1 MIKNKILKILNPEKG
16 IRGMRPWIRTVVIIS
31 LLLLISFSCK
41 PEDRREADNRITIAI
56 INPSIKSLEGINSL
70 VENEILNIPELQLI
84 AVCYAAAERDFIPV
98 KNYIK
103 NDDEGLFRF
112 EKIEGELNP
121 DNLYENNSLSNH
133 FHRLFSQTD
142 GIIFLGGADISP
154 AVYDEKTR
162 LVTNITTPYRHY
174 FELSFLF
181 HLIGGSQNE
190 AHIPYLEENP
200 DYAVIGF
207 CLGMQTMN
215 VASGGSMYQD
225 IPSEIY
231 GLHYVEDVLSLEP
244 NNIHRN
250 YWQDLWP
257 DDNMVTANFHQITRI
272 RNHSFFD
279 EFLWKENPTP
289 YVYSSHH
296 QALNKYG
303 KNIEVIATSI
313 DGKVP
318 EIIAHGMFNNV
329 FGVQFH
335 PEKPGLYLNG
345 SEPMTWHPK
354 DSLHKSY
361 HDFLKEHNSF
371 SFHRYFWKNVNQL
384 FTVKN

>member
-1 MIKNKILKILNPEKG
+1 MTG
-16 IRGMRPWIRTVVIIS
+16 RIRKVVIIS

-41 PEDRREADNRITIAI
+41 PEDRRDADKRITIAI
-56 INPSIKSLEGINSL
+56 VNPSLESLEGFNSL
-70 VENEILNIPELQLI
+70 IEEEILLIPGLKFV

-98 KNYIK
+98 ENYIK
-103 NDDEGLFRF
+103 NDEKDLFRL
-112 EKIEGELNP
+112 EKIEGDLNP
-121 DNLYENNSLSNH
+121 DNLFQNNSLSNH
-133 FHRLFSQTD
+133 FYHLFSQTD

-154 AVYDEKTR
+154 SVYDQKTR
-162 LVTNITTPYRHY
+162 LVTNISTPYRHY

-190 AHIPYLEENP
+190 AHVPYLDENP
-200 DYAVIGF
+200 DYAIIGF

-225 IPSEIY
+225 IPSDIY
-231 GLHYVEDVLSLEP
+231 GLQYVEDVLSLEP
-244 NNIHRN
+244 DKIHRN

-257 DDNMVTANFHQITRI
+257 DDDMVTANFHQITRI
-272 RNHSFFD
+272 RNHSFFN
-279 EFLWKENPTP
+279 EYLWKENPTP
-289 YVYSSHH
+289 SVYSSHH

-318 EIIAHGMFNNV
+318 EIIAHGKFKNV

-335 PEKPGLYLNG
+335 PEKPELYLKG
-345 SEPMTWHPK
+345 SEKMTWHPK

-361 HDFLKEHNSF
+361 HDFLMENNSF
-371 SFHRYFWKNVNQL
+371 SFHRSFWKNVNRL
-384 FTVKN
+384 FSVKN